1 MIAVAEDV
9 FRRYGYG
16 RLDTPMFEETRLFV
30 RGVGESTDIVRKEM
44 YTFEDMGGRSMT
56 LRPEGTAPAARA
68 YVEHGM
74 HTRPQPVK
82 LWYNW
87 YMFRYENPQSGR
99 YRQHEQLGIE
109 AFGSDSPLL
118 DAEVIGVLAALYREL
133 GLAQIE
139 LRLNSMGDRTCRS
152 AYVEHLR
159 SFLDAHADEL
169 CGECRERT
177 RLNPLR
183 TFDCKVQGCRAVLEE
198 APRLADELC
207 AECAEHH
214 AQVKRQLA
222 VQGIPFVEDHRLV
235 RGMDYYTRTTF
246 EFQSAVL
253 GAQSGVGGGGRY
265 DNLVEMIGGPP
276 TPGVGFGTGVER
288 ILLAL
293 ARSRDDLPTLQ
304 GPDGLHRGP
313 QRRGSRARLRAG
325 ARAAERGR
333 GGRARLPATQRQ
345 GPDEAGRRQRR
356 PLRRHPGRRRAG
368 RRRGHPAA
376 ISPPAPR
383 SACHVSKPCDGSL
396 QQERAHELPDAVVR
410 RDHGGLG
417 GTAGRGRRVGAP
429 PEGSRG
435 SGVHRPARPHRAGP
449 AGVRSRG
456 RRRRR
461 WRRAHALRNEYVLS
475 AQGTVL
481 ARSPE
486 TVNPALPT
494 GAIEI
499 AVDGL
504 TVLAKAKTPALLPR
518 GPHRGRRELCACAT
532 ATSTCDGSGCSAT

>member
-1 MIAVAEDV
+1 M
-9 FRRYGYG
+9 
-16 RLDTPMFEETRLFV
+16 
-30 RGVGESTDIVRKEM
+30 RKEM

-87 YMFRYENPQSGR
+87 YMFRYESPQSGR

-118 DAEVIGVLAALYREL
+118 DAEVIGVLATLYREL

-183 TFDCKVQGCRAVLEE
+183 TFDCKVPGCRTVLEE

-214 AQVKRQLA
+214 TQVKRQLT

-293 ARSRDDLPTLQ
+293 AASRRRPADAY
-304 GPDGLHRGP
+304 GPARLHRGP
-313 QRRGSRARLRAG
+313 QRCRSGARLRPG
-325 ARAAERGR
+325 PRTPDGGR
-333 GGRARLPATQRQ
+333 GGGTRLPATQRQ
-345 GPDEAGRRQRR
+345 GPDEAGGRQRG
-356 PLRRHPGRRRAG
+356 PL
-368 RRRGHPAA
+368 RGHP
-376 ISPPAPR
+376 
-383 SACHVSKPCDGSL
+383 G
-396 QQERAHELPDAVVR
+396 
-410 RDHGGLG
+410 
-417 GTAGRGRRVGAP
+417 
-429 PEGSRG
+429 
-435 SGVHRPARPHRAGP
+435 
-449 AGVRSRG
+449 
-456 RRRRR
+456 
-461 WRRAHALRNEYVLS
+461 
-475 AQGTVL
+475 
-481 ARSPE
+481 
-486 TVNPALPT
+486 
-494 GAIEI
+494 
-499 AVDGL
+499 
-504 TVLAKAKTPALLPR
+504 
-518 GPHRGRRELCACAT
+518 
-532 ATSTCDGSGCSAT
+532 